1 MDNVTISKEICLID
15 SKDITEHIVKAVKEN
30 KVKSV
35 KTDWGTML
43 LISI

>member
-15 SKDITEHIVKAVKEN
+15 SKDIIKHIVQAVKDN
-30 KVKSV
+30 KVETV
-35 KTDWGTML
+35 KTDWGTMI